1 VPLRARRLSRAAG
14 SAARRP
20 RRHDLPSR
28 RRQGAGCAGGDLR
41 AAAGRPRRGPRSAAR
56 LRQHVGGH
64 RALRPRADAA
74 ARIVRALPDVGARP
88 RLHRRLPA
96 DRRRVSPAHII
107 LAAVTLQR
115 LVELVVSRRN
125 AARLIAQGGIEVGR
139 QHYPA
144 IVALHAAWLAALW
157 LLVPADTVIR
167 WPFLGLFLVLQ
178 VGRIWVLWH

>member
-1 VPLRARRLSRAAG
+1 
-14 SAARRP
+14 
-20 RRHDLPSR
+20 PSW

-41 AAAGRPRRGPRSAAR
+41 SAAGRPRRGPRGAAR
-56 LRQHVGGH
+56 LRQHVGCD

-74 ARIVRALPDVGARP
+74 GRIVRALPDVGARP

-96 DRRRVSPAHII
+96 DRRRVSTAYLI
-107 LAAVTLQR
+107 LAAFTVQR

-125 AARLIAQGGIEVGR
+125 TTRLIAAGGIEVGR
-139 QHYPA
+139 QHSPA

-157 LLVPADTVIR
+157 LLVPADTAIR

-178 VGRIWVLWH
+178 AGRFWVLW